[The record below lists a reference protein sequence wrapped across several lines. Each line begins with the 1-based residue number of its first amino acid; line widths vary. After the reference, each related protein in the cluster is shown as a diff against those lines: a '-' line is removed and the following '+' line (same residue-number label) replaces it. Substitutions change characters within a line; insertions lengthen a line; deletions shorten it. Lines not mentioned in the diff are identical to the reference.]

1 MDKTSLNLISI
12 VLAGVGLFVVLTGFS
27 VPELHA
33 TFLGTNPFAVKRDI
47 IASVMTGLFTG
58 LALLGLLVQVGV
70 AIWSNNIEE
79 RIHTT
84 RFYIAFFV
92 VMLAVGVALVPLL
105 TAVGNRV
112 ARRSWLPQIV
122 ENQKEV
128 YKATRFV
135 IEHDGWREDQLPA
148 RATLADP
155 ERYRTANLE
164 TAARQVEQI
173 EKLLELVSS
182 SGDLRARLDGL
193 TPYFERRSPSK
204 SPNIAVQRTGRSRC
218 SPSGR

>member
-1 MDKTSLNLISI
+1 M
-12 VLAGVGLFVVLTGFS
+12 LTKFS

-47 IASVMTGLFTG
+47 IESVMTQLFTG

-70 AIWSNNIEE
+70 AIWSNHIEE

-84 RFYIAFFV
+84 RFYIVFFV
-92 VMLAVGVALVPLL
+92 VVLAVGVALVPLL

-128 YKATRFV
+128 YKAARFV
-135 IEHDGWREDQLPA
+135 IEHDGWREDQLPV

-173 EKLLELVSS
+173 AKLLEVASP
-182 SGDLRARLDGL
+182 SGDLRARLDGIK
-193 TPYFERRSPSK
+193 PYFERR
-204 SPNIAVQRTGRSRC
+204 
-218 SPSGR
+218 